1 MRYETNM
8 GPKSVQSANSLDWCL
23 QKRIVHRIGVETLWR
38 HKHEPHRW
46 MVALDNRTYHN
57 SFEISEDKL
66 TLWLKEFQIKK

>member
-1 MRYETNM
+1 
-8 GPKSVQSANSLDWCL
+8 
-23 QKRIVHRIGVETLWR
+23 
-38 HKHEPHRW
+38 